1 MNSDKH
7 RLDSLLR
14 QAIEEQASDK
24 RKETRYPLHLRVA
37 VVYHQHEDAATRPR
51 YHGRTSD
58 ISMQGLSVLVE
69 ENVFH
74 EGEVTVLLAL
84 PPVHPG
90 IPQKIIEATA
100 KMMYTV
106 LSGEFDAFR
115 IGLVFRSFKRN
126 GRDLLDTALT
136 ERFPTYDEE
145 EQQSPFSFSSRR
157 VE

>member
-1 MNSDKH
+1 LSSDRHKF
-7 RLDSLLR
+7 DSLLR
-14 QAIEEQASDK
+14 RAVDEDAGEK
-24 RKETRYPLHLRVA
+24 RKTARYPLHLRVA

-58 ISMQGLSVLVE
+58 ISMHGLSVLVE
-69 ENVFH
+69 HNIFH

-106 LSGEFDAFR
+106 LSAEHDAFR
-115 IGLVFRSFKRN
+115 IGLVFRHFKRN
-126 GRDLLDTALT
+126 GRQLLDTAIT
-136 ERFPTYDEE
+136 ERFPTYED
-145 EQQSPFSFSSRR
+145 
-157 VE
+157 

>member
-1 MNSDKH
+1 MSNDRHKF
-7 RLDSLLR
+7 DSLLR
-14 QAIEEQASDK
+14 QAVEEEAGEK
-24 RKETRYPLHLRVA
+24 RKDARYPLHLRVA

-58 ISMQGLSVLVE
+58 ISMRGLSVLVE
-69 ENVFH
+69 HNVFH
-74 EGEVTVLLAL
+74 EDDVTVLLAL

-106 LSGEFDAFR
+106 LSAEYDAFR

-126 GRDLLDTALT
+126 GRQLLDAAIS

-145 EQQSPFSFSSRR
+145 D
-157 VE
+157 